1 MRSLDDIPQEEW
13 AFEWDEA
20 KRISNRHK
28 HGIDFDDVVLALAG
42 PRLET
47 QTMANG
53 ELRVLATCPESG
65 RLITAVYTMR
75 GNVCRIISARVRE
88 KMSEENITRTT
99 IAEILEK
106 RARGEKS
113 QTDWARVDAIT
124 DEDIERAMRDD
135 PDWKDFMDID
145 WSKARMVIPDKKKA
159 ISIRLDPDIIDFFQ
173 ATGKGYQTRINA
185 VLRHFVDEQKRSKP

>member
-1 MRSLDDIPQEEW
+1 
-13 AFEWDEA
+13 
-20 KRISNRHK
+20 
-28 HGIDFDDVVLALAG
+28 
-42 PRLET
+42 
-47 QTMANG
+47 
-53 ELRVLATCPESG
+53 
-65 RLITAVYTMR
+65 
-75 GNVCRIISARVRE
+75 
-88 KMSEENITRTT
+88 MSKENIVRYT
-99 IAEILEK
+99 IEEIEAMI
-106 RARGEKS
+106 ARGEDK
-113 QTDWARVDAIT
+113 TDWARVDAMT